1 METTIWQTYPQDEVI
16 VVGII
21 NTSNQNQINNFIEEN
36 SLTFPILFD
45 PGSPGGVQG
54 GDTYNDYY
62 LPNDGSPY
70 PRDFI
75 VDQEGILQYA
85 NNEIDTEW
93 MHYVL
98 DECLSE
104 PQLMCGDGEV
114 DLGWGNCNDITGGS
128 ITPDGCMPS
137 GCFSIEETNE
147 LNFSYV
153 NLGQFPSNIDE
164 LTNLSYIHISDCGL
178 YGSLPASI
186 GDLNNLESL
195 QVYDNDHDLPDS
207 LNLDSQL
214 TGLIPQ
220 EIGNLESLKYLRLD
234 NNNLSGQ
241 IPSEIG
247 ELDSLVFLLLGGNEL
262 EGEIPASLMN
272 LLGLASLSL
281 NDNQLTGH
289 IPPEIAGLVNLE
301 TIDISNNQL
310 TGEIPEGLSNPADL
324 YYVNLSNN
332 QLTGYITEQ
341 FCDMHFVDF
350 SGNRFCAPYPECY
363 SEEELGIQDTSSCG
377 GLFSF
382 PIEGR
387 WVLEMFTNTMY
398 EFVDGLRL
406 TYYCTADICDST
418 YWNSLDSTHA
428 LPTQNPYTFI
438 NDTLIIDLFF
448 GSIFEEEI
456 TFLCDGKVVDFNS
469 QQSNWYRVGTDL
481 DECEDYDGQQ
491 LDISNAITVPKEI
504 NLHQNYPNPFNP
516 ITSLGYDLPD
526 NGFVN
531 ITIYD
536 LNGRVIR
543 TLVNRYK
550 TAGYH
555 LIEWNATNGK
565 NEPVSQGIY
574 VYTIQTGGI
583 RQSKKMV
590 LLK

>member
-289 IPPEIAGLVNLE
+289 IPLEIAGLVNLE

-387 WVLEMFTNTMY
+387 WVLEMYTNTMY

-438 NDTLIIDLFF
+438 NDTLTIDLFS

-469 QQSNWYRVGTDL
+469 QQSNWYRVGTDI
-481 DECEDYDGQQ
+481 DGCEDYDGQQ

-543 TLVNRYK
+543 TLVNSYK

>member
-289 IPPEIAGLVNLE
+289 IPLEIAGLVNLE

-332 QLTGYITEQ
+332 QLAGYITEQ

-387 WVLEMFTNTMY
+387 WVLEMYTNTMY

-543 TLVNRYK
+543 TLVNSYK

-574 VYTIQTGGI
+574 VYTIQAGGI

>member
-289 IPPEIAGLVNLE
+289 IPLEIAGLVNLE

-341 FCDMHFVDF
+341 FCDMYFVDF

-387 WVLEMFTNTMY
+387 WVLEMYTNTMY

-469 QQSNWYRVGTDL
+469 QQSNWYRVGTDI
-481 DECEDYDGQQ
+481 DGCEDYDGQQ

-543 TLVNRYK
+543 TLVNSYK

>member
-262 EGEIPASLMN
+262 EGEIPASIMN
-272 LLGLASLSL
+272 LSGLASLSL
-281 NDNQLTGH
+281 SDNQLTGH
-289 IPPEIAGLVNLE
+289 IPLEIADMVNLE
-301 TIDISNNQL
+301 TVDISNNQL

-341 FCDMHFVDF
+341 FCDMYFVDF

-387 WVLEMFTNTMY
+387 WVLEMYTNTMY

-438 NDTLIIDLFF
+438 NDTLIIDLPL

-469 QQSNWYRVGTDL
+469 QQSNWYRVGTDI
-481 DECEDYDGQQ
+481 DGCEDYDGQQ

-504 NLHQNYPNPFNP
+504 NLQKNYPNPFNP

>member
-114 DLGWGNCNDITGGS
+114 DLGWGNCNEITGSS

-186 GDLNNLESL
+186 GDLNNIESL

-220 EIGNLESLKYLRLD
+220 EIGNLESLKYLRLE

-289 IPPEIAGLVNLE
+289 IPLEIAGLVNLE

-310 TGEIPEGLSNPADL
+310 TGEIPEGLSIPADL

-350 SGNRFCAPYPECY
+350 SGNRFCAPYPQCY

-387 WVLEMFTNTMY
+387 WVLEMYTNTMY

-469 QQSNWYRVGTDL
+469 QQSNWYRVGTDI
-481 DECEDYDGQQ
+481 DGCEDYDGQQ
-491 LDISNAITVPKEI
+491 LDISSAITVPKEI

-516 ITSLGYDLPD
+516 ITLLGYDLPD

-543 TLVNRYK
+543 TLVNSYK

>member
-289 IPPEIAGLVNLE
+289 IPLEIAGLVNLE

-332 QLTGYITEQ
+332 QLAGYITEQ

-387 WVLEMFTNTMY
+387 WVLEMYTNTMY

-438 NDTLIIDLFF
+438 NDTLTIDLFS

-469 QQSNWYRVGTDL
+469 QQSNWYRVGTDI
-481 DECEDYDGQQ
+481 DGCEDYDGQQ

-516 ITSLGYDLPD
+516 ITSLGYDLPE

-543 TLVNRYK
+543 TLVNSYK

>member
-289 IPPEIAGLVNLE
+289 IPLDIAGLVNLE

-310 TGEIPEGLSNPADL
+310 TGEIPEELSNPADL

-469 QQSNWYRVGTDL
+469 QQSNWYRVGTDI
-481 DECEDYDGQQ
+481 DGCEDYDGQQ

-583 RQSKKMV
+583 SQSKKMV

>member
-178 YGSLPASI
+178 YGSLPGSI

-387 WVLEMFTNTMY
+387 WVLEMYTNTMY

-418 YWNSLDSTHA
+418 YWNSLDSSDA

-438 NDTLIIDLFF
+438 NDTLTIDLFF

-543 TLVNRYK
+543 TLVNSYK

>member
-387 WVLEMFTNTMY
+387 WVLEMYTNTMY

-418 YWNSLDSTHA
+418 YWNSLDSSDA

-438 NDTLIIDLFF
+438 NDTLIIDLFS

-469 QQSNWYRVGTDL
+469 QQSNWYRVGTDI
-481 DECEDYDGQQ
+481 DGCEDYDGQQ

-543 TLVNRYK
+543 TLVNSYK

>member
-289 IPPEIAGLVNLE
+289 IPLDIAGLVNLE

-310 TGEIPEGLSNPADL
+310 TGEIPEELSNPADL

-469 QQSNWYRVGTDL
+469 QQSNWYRVGTDI
-481 DECEDYDGQQ
+481 DGCEDYDGQQ

-543 TLVNRYK
+543 TLVNSYK

-583 RQSKKMV
+583 SQSKKMV

>member
-207 LNLDSQL
+207 LNLDSHL

-289 IPPEIAGLVNLE
+289 IPLEIAGLVNLE

-332 QLTGYITEQ
+332 QLAGYITEQ

-387 WVLEMFTNTMY
+387 WVLEMYTNTMY

-469 QQSNWYRVGTDL
+469 QQSNWYRVGTDI
-481 DECEDYDGQQ
+481 DGCEDYDGQQ

-543 TLVNRYK
+543 TLVNSYK

>member
-289 IPPEIAGLVNLE
+289 IPLEIAGLVNLE

-341 FCDMHFVDF
+341 FCDMYFVDF

-387 WVLEMFTNTMY
+387 WVLEMYTDTMY

-418 YWNSLDSTHA
+418 YWNSMDSSDA

-438 NDTLIIDLFF
+438 NDTLIIDLFS

-469 QQSNWYRVGTDL
+469 QQSNWYRVGTDI
-481 DECEDYDGQQ
+481 DGCEDYDGQQ

-543 TLVNRYK
+543 TLVNSYK

>member
-207 LNLDSQL
+207 LNLDSHL

-289 IPPEIAGLVNLE
+289 IPLEIAGLVNLE

-332 QLTGYITEQ
+332 QLAGYITEQ

-387 WVLEMFTNTMY
+387 WVLEMYTNTMY

-418 YWNSLDSTHA
+418 YWNSLDSSDA

-438 NDTLIIDLFF
+438 NDTLIIDLFS

-469 QQSNWYRVGTDL
+469 QQSNWYRVGTDI
-481 DECEDYDGQQ
+481 DGCEDYDGQQ

-516 ITSLGYDLPD
+516 ITSLGYDLPE

-543 TLVNRYK
+543 TLVNSYK
-550 TAGYH
+550 TAGYN

>member
-178 YGSLPASI
+178 YGSLPSSI

-289 IPPEIAGLVNLE
+289 IPLEIAGLVNLE

-332 QLTGYITEQ
+332 QLAGYITEQ
-341 FCDMHFVDF
+341 FCDMYFVDF

-387 WVLEMFTNTMY
+387 WVLEMYTNTMY

-469 QQSNWYRVGTDL
+469 QQSNWYRVGTDI
-481 DECEDYDGQQ
+481 DGCEDYDGQQ

-543 TLVNRYK
+543 TLVNSYK

>member
-207 LNLDSQL
+207 LNLDSHL

-289 IPPEIAGLVNLE
+289 IPLEIAGLVNLE

-387 WVLEMFTNTMY
+387 WVLEMYTNTMY

-418 YWNSLDSTHA
+418 YWNSLDSSDA

-438 NDTLIIDLFF
+438 NDTLIIDLFS

-543 TLVNRYK
+543 TLVNSYK
-550 TAGYH
+550 TEGYH

>member
-289 IPPEIAGLVNLE
+289 IPLEIADMVNLE
-301 TIDISNNQL
+301 TVDISNNQL

-341 FCDMHFVDF
+341 FCDMYFVDF

-387 WVLEMFTNTMY
+387 WVLEMYTNTMY
-398 EFVDGLRL
+398 EFVDCLRL

-438 NDTLIIDLFF
+438 NATLIIDLFF

-469 QQSNWYRVGTDL
+469 QQSNWYRVGTDI
-481 DECEDYDGQQ
+481 DGCEDYDGQQ

-504 NLHQNYPNPFNP
+504 NLHQNNPNPFNP

>member
-247 ELDSLVFLLLGGNEL
+247 EIDSLVFLLLGGNEL

-341 FCDMHFVDF
+341 FCDMYFVDF

-387 WVLEMFTNTMY
+387 WVLEMYTNTMY

-469 QQSNWYRVGTDL
+469 QQSNWYRVGTDI
-481 DECEDYDGQQ
+481 DGCEDYDGQQ

-543 TLVNRYK
+543 TLVNSYK

>member
-289 IPPEIAGLVNLE
+289 IPLEIAGLVNLE

-387 WVLEMFTNTMY
+387 WVLEMYTNTMY

-469 QQSNWYRVGTDL
+469 QQSNWYRVGTDI
-481 DECEDYDGQQ
+481 DGCEDYDGQQ

-543 TLVNRYK
+543 TLVNSYK
-550 TAGYH
+550 MAGYH

-583 RQSKKMV
+583 RKSKKMV

>member
-289 IPPEIAGLVNLE
+289 IPLDIAGLVNLE

-310 TGEIPEGLSNPADL
+310 TGEIPEELSNPADL

>member
-289 IPPEIAGLVNLE
+289 IPLEIAGLVNLE

-387 WVLEMFTNTMY
+387 WVLEMYTNTMY

-456 TFLCDGKVVDFNS
+456 TFL
-469 QQSNWYRVGTDL
+469 
-481 DECEDYDGQQ
+481 
-491 LDISNAITVPKEI
+491 
-504 NLHQNYPNPFNP
+504 
-516 ITSLGYDLPD
+516 
-526 NGFVN
+526 
-531 ITIYD
+531 
-536 LNGRVIR
+536 
-543 TLVNRYK
+543 
-550 TAGYH
+550 
-555 LIEWNATNGK
+555 
-565 NEPVSQGIY
+565 
-574 VYTIQTGGI
+574 
-583 RQSKKMV
+583 
-590 LLK
+590 

>member
-310 TGEIPEGLSNPADL
+310 TGEIPAGLSNSADL

-341 FCDMHFVDF
+341 FCDMYFVDF

-387 WVLEMFTNTMY
+387 WVLEMYTNTMY

-418 YWNSLDSTHA
+418 YWNSLDSSDA

-438 NDTLIIDLFF
+438 NDTLTIDLFF

-491 LDISNAITVPKEI
+491 LDISNAIFVPKEI
-504 NLHQNYPNPFNP
+504 TLHQNYPNPFNP
-516 ITSLGYDLPD
+516 ITSLGYDLPE

-543 TLVNRYK
+543 TLVNSYK
-550 TAGYH
+550 TAGYN

-574 VYTIQTGGI
+574 VYTIQAGGI

>member
-289 IPPEIAGLVNLE
+289 IPLDIAGLVNLE

-310 TGEIPEGLSNPADL
+310 TGEIPEELSNPADL

-387 WVLEMFTNTMY
+387 WVLEMYTNTMY

-438 NDTLIIDLFF
+438 NNTLIIDLFF

-543 TLVNRYK
+543 TLVNSYK
-550 TAGYH
+550 TAGYN

-583 RQSKKMV
+583 SQSKKMV

>member
-289 IPPEIAGLVNLE
+289 IPLEIAGLVNLE

-332 QLTGYITEQ
+332 QLAGYITEQ

-387 WVLEMFTNTMY
+387 WVLEMYTNTMY

-418 YWNSLDSTHA
+418 YWNSLDSSDA

-438 NDTLIIDLFF
+438 NDTLTIDLFS

-469 QQSNWYRVGTDL
+469 QQSNWYRVGTDI
-481 DECEDYDGQQ
+481 DGCEDYDGQQ

-543 TLVNRYK
+543 TLVNSYK

>member
-289 IPPEIAGLVNLE
+289 IPLEIAGLVNLE

-387 WVLEMFTNTMY
+387 WVLEMYTNTMY

-418 YWNSLDSTHA
+418 YWNSLDSSDA

-438 NDTLIIDLFF
+438 SDTLTIDLFS

-543 TLVNRYK
+543 TLVNSYK

-574 VYTIQTGGI
+574 VYTIQAGGI

>member
-289 IPPEIAGLVNLE
+289 IPLEIAGLVNLE

-341 FCDMHFVDF
+341 FCDMYFVDF

-387 WVLEMFTNTMY
+387 WVLEMYTNTMY

-543 TLVNRYK
+543 TLVNSYK